1 MGLYVEPIFTLNLVS
16 QYSYI
21 KEMKNGAEAI
31 SHKTFSSSD
40 AFRSFDQ
47 EFGIFLHIYCKMFF
61 KPRDAGDNVP

>member
-1 MGLYVEPIFTLNLVS
+1 MGLYVEPIFILNLVS

-40 AFRSFDQ
+40 AF
-47 EFGIFLHIYCKMFF
+47 
-61 KPRDAGDNVP
+61 